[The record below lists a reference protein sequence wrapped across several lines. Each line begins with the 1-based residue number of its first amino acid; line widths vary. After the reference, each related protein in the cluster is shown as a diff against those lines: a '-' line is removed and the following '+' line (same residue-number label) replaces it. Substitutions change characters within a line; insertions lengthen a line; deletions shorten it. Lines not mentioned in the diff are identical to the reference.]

1 MTSDSISSAEADSQ
15 FVVTETT
22 TEETSGVMRMGT
34 TVTARIPAKTASK
47 VPTATVIGWEI
58 AVAMIPRPGPVALD
72 SLAFTFAFLSLDF
85 PHGSGR

>member
-1 MTSDSISSAEADSQ
+1 
-15 FVVTETT
+15 VVTETT

-58 AVAMIPRPGPVALD
+58 AVAMIPRLDPVALD
-72 SLAFTFAFLSLDF
+72 SSALTSVFLSLDS
-85 PHGSGR
+85 PHGSER